1 MRVGGE
7 EGGEV
12 TQLAVR
18 ARGLKG
24 EDIEAGRVAA
34 ELLIEKGEGIGWRE
48 REREGEK

>member
-1 MRVGGE
+1 
-7 EGGEV
+7 
-12 TQLAVR
+12 VR